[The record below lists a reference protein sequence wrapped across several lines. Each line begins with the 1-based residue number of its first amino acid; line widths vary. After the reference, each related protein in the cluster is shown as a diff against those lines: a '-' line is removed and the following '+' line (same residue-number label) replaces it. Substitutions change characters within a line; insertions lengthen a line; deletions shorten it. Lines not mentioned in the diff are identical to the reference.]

1 MALRFLEVRLP
12 RTVRDEAAGLADAY
26 PVIDRWCVPSGDDD
40 LHEFLLESQEVE
52 PLVDALRSR
61 FGDDRRIIVM
71 PVEATLPRLP
81 EPETPDLI
89 EPAEEAK
96 VAKPARGRVS
106 REELYEDLNDGIA
119 LTPTFLMFA
128 GLSAVV
134 ATMGLLRDDQ
144 VAIIGA
150 MVIAPLLGPNMAI
163 ALGTTL
169 ADFQLLRA
177 SLKSG
182 AAGIGLSFLVAFA
195 IGWFMPLPDPLPD
208 EIVAR
213 IGPDL
218 GHLALAMASGVA
230 GGLAFT
236 TGAPASLIG
245 VMVAVALLPPLA
257 TGAILLAA
265 GRPQDSI
272 GAFVLLGTNLVA
284 VNLAG
289 IATFLAQGIRPL
301 WRSEQDAA
309 RRAARNALLLW
320 GLLLIAFGY
329 ALTQIERPF

>member
-12 RTVRDEAAGLADAY
+12 REVRDEAAALSESY
-26 PVIDRWCVPSGDDD
+26 PVIDRWCVPSGEDD

-61 FGDDRRIIVM
+61 FGDRRIIVM
-71 PVEATLPRLP
+71 PVEATIPRLP
-81 EPETPDLI
+81 EPEVELV

-96 VAKPARGRVS
+96 VSKPARGRVS

-119 LTPTFLMFA
+119 LTPTFLLFA

-134 ATMGLLRDDQ
+134 AALGLLRDDQ

-169 ADFQLLRA
+169 ADFQLLRM
-177 SLKSG
+177 SLRSG
-182 AAGIGLSFLVAFA
+182 LAGIGISFLVAFV
-195 IGWFMPLPDPLPD
+195 IGWFLPLPDPLPE

-218 GHLALAMASGVA
+218 GHLALALASGVA

-236 TGAPASLIG
+236 TGAPASLVG

-289 IATFLAQGIRPL
+289 IGTFLAQGIRPL
-301 WRSEQDAA
+301 WRSDQATA
-309 RRAARNALLLW
+309 RRAARNALILW
-320 GLLLIAFGY
+320 GVLLFVFGY
-329 ALTQIERPF
+329 ALTRIERTF